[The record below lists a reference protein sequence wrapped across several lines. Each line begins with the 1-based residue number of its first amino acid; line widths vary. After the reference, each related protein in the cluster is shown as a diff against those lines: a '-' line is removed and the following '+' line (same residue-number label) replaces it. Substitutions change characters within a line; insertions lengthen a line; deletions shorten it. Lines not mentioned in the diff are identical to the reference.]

1 MDIEKATHCNAEMT
15 YVPEE
20 KHFRPYHIP
29 SPAHSLR
36 VNHNSFLVGPRTL
49 ENPYNCFLPPWKA
62 CDLALSMIGS
72 FSHIRSQLKCY
83 FLSKTLFVIQVY
95 KSLLPQLVSMTPC
108 YTLQSTYICLLV
120 YYLYIPPKTVNPMR
134 IVVSLDHC
142 CIPRPQSHARH
153 IVGFYKSLQN
163 KWKKLQGNCFSTR
176 K

>member
-83 FLSKTLFVIQVY
+83 LLSKTLFGIRVY
-95 KSLLPQLVSMTPC
+95 KSLLPQLVC
-108 YTLQSTYICLLV
+108 YSLHDTLLYPSKHLYLFVGVLFV
-120 YYLYIPPKTVNPMR
+120 YPPK
-134 IVVSLDHC
+134 DC
-142 CIPRPQSHARH
+142 ESHENS
-153 IVGFYKSLQN
+153 GQP
-163 KWKKLQGNCFSTR
+163 
-176 K
+176 